1 MNEINNEQI
10 TEDESKSRQRDGM
23 SAQSAIFQI
32 GKYANRSEYRVNGVE
47 NKGRYF
53 TAKILN
59 KSGNVVNEIIVDKS
73 NGRVK
78 FLRNL

>member
-1 MNEINNEQI
+1 MDEIQKDNINE
-10 TEDESKSRQRDGM
+10 DDDRPRPRDGM

-32 GKYANRSEYRVNGVE
+32 GKFANSSEYSVDEVE

-59 KSGNVVNEIIVDKS
+59 RAGNVVNEIIVDKL

-78 FLRNL
+78 FLK